1 MNTTPSPETI
11 SELLP
16 LLSEW
21 KQGDRGALDQAVGE
35 VYAELRRL
43 AHHHM
48 RRENGGH
55 TLQTTALVHETYLRL
70 ADCRPT
76 GWLDRHQFFALA
88 SRIMRHI
95 LVDYARRAKSAKRG
109 AGQPVVHFED
119 RSALSDAESEEIL
132 ALHLALSKLEERDPK
147 LARTVELSAFGGM
160 TNAEVAETLGVS
172 IRTVN
177 RELATARAWLRLAL
191 AGSEFESGPPE
202 N

>member
-1 MNTTPSPETI
+1 MNTTPSPDI
-11 SELLP
+11 IPELLP

-43 AHHHM
+43 AHNHM
-48 RRENGGH
+48 RRENRGH

-70 ADCRPT
+70 ADCKPS
-76 GWLDRHQFFALA
+76 GWLDRHQFFAFA

-109 AGQPVVHFED
+109 AGQPVVQFED
-119 RSALSDAESEEIL
+119 RSALTDAESEEIL
-132 ALHLALSKLEERDPK
+132 ALHLALSKLEEHDPK
-147 LARTVELSAFGGM
+147 LARTVELSAFGGL
-160 TNAEVAETLGVS
+160 TNEEVAETLGVS
-172 IRTVN
+172 VRTVN
-177 RELATARAWLRLAL
+177 RELATARAWLHLAL
-191 AGSEFESGPPE
+191 EGKNADAGQPQ